1 VGRVPPGDAVS
12 SLGEGRL
19 VYMGV
24 IFILNG
30 MWAQD
35 KIYFGWHFAWV
46 KYFTY
51 HLHSSTSTGSE
62 LHKKH
67 VFSSSQVRKIC
78 YSLDKVYVKSVS

>member
-19 VYMGV
+19 VYMIG

-35 KIYFGWHFAWV
+35 KMYFGWHFAWV

-51 HLHSSTSTGSE
+51 HLVVPVLAPNYIRSTYFRRLKLG
-62 LHKKH
+62 K
-67 VFSSSQVRKIC
+67 
-78 YSLDKVYVKSVS
+78 YVIH